1 MNINIWL
8 TKKCNLQCTYCYEG
22 VTKET
27 ESMSREIC
35 NQVIAYIKKLD
46 GEVNVRFHGGEP
58 LLEYSN
64 LQYLYK
70 CLNATGKVKTFGVT
84 TNGTLLSDEKIE
96 FLTSAMDDFS
106 ISIDGTR
113 EVHNRNRKNAYGK
126 GSYDEV
132 YKIIPKVLKN
142 KPYARARMTVT
153 PDTVSNLYE
162 SVENVIILGFKV
174 VAIAV
179 DIFNQMW
186 NEKNKND
193 YMAAIKLLNDK
204 YGKQDD
210 IHISVIEKNGIR
222 KLASCG
228 GGKNS
233 VHIGTDG
240 TCYPCGFSVGLK
252 EFAIG
257 NIETGIKLEM
267 LEEIERMSHVSN
279 PECEG
284 CTVYDFCSGTRCKI
298 INKIVCGT
306 CNTPPI
312 ATCMDM
318 NVRAKVLY

>member
-162 SVENVIILGFKV
+162 SVENVIIL
-174 VAIAV
+174 
-179 DIFNQMW
+179 DLRW
-186 NEKNKND
+186 
-193 YMAAIKLLNDK
+193 LL
-204 YGKQDD
+204 
-210 IHISVIEKNGIR
+210 
-222 KLASCG
+222 
-228 GGKNS
+228 
-233 VHIGTDG
+233 
-240 TCYPCGFSVGLK
+240 
-252 EFAIG
+252 
-257 NIETGIKLEM
+257 
-267 LEEIERMSHVSN
+267 
-279 PECEG
+279 
-284 CTVYDFCSGTRCKI
+284 
-298 INKIVCGT
+298 
-306 CNTPPI
+306 
-312 ATCMDM
+312 
-318 NVRAKVLY
+318 